1 MKPAKILR
9 TIEDKLGLKLNSM
22 PKIKK
27 DPEYLKDID
36 ASGAVIIDEEG
47 IKILVKDEKDT
58 QILAEEITHLA
69 DKQSGGCKRIK
80 SYRSVFYD
88 QVLSEALGYYGSKL
102 VAPER
107 KPIKIK
113 SKILKKLLEKKD
125 LEKKDWKKLK
135 EAYTEKLSRDVRIWH
150 EIGYDLGEKLYRHV
164 QGTGQT
170 ETAARLVIKNREYET
185 PFMTYKKI
193 LGQVTV

>member
-9 TIEDKLGLKLNSM
+9 TIEDKLGLKLGSM

-27 DPEYLKDID
+27 NPEYLKDID
-36 ASGAVIIDEEG
+36 ASGAVITDEEG
-47 IKILVKDEKDT
+47 VEILIRDEKDT
-58 QILAEEITHLA
+58 KTLAEELTHLA
-69 DKQSGGCKRIK
+69 DKQSGECKRVRNYG
-80 SYRSVFYD
+80 SMFYD
-88 QVLSEALGYYGSKL
+88 QVLGEALGYYGSKL

-135 EAYTEKLSRDVRIWH
+135 EAYTKKLSRDIRTWH

-164 QGTGQT
+164 QETGR
-170 ETAARLVIKNREYET
+170 EEAAKRLVIKNREYET